1 MLLQLL
7 TCGFIGKVFPTNLFI
22 EDYRLNTRS
31 LKTSGGVLMKTPVGL
46 MRFLLCL
53 VFLFLAVPAGA
64 QPTTY
69 FGVFGGVAT
78 GGGFSDFKNETCVDR
93 KDEGSADTTFV
104 DMLYLFF
111 GDSSAFESGE
121 SRCNRVRRN
130 YRASGPDAQTAG
142 AWGAKFGFLPEKGS
156 SAENIGIE
164 FIYYERYP
172 KIDRQ
177 PVSASGSQTTAL
189 FPSLPFSGTME
200 VDMSAVRT
208 LAIMFHIYPKF
219 RVLEDGFASRFQPYL
234 GAGLGI
240 THIQLNE
247 VRVYD
252 NSGALVGRRGE
263 NDSAVGASFPL
274 TVGFDFKVKD
284 RVWITSQY
292 IFSQAFGLRF
302 DEIDTR
308 DDLQTR
314 YFDHL
319 FLMGIRFQLNPN
331 ARSSA
336 KEGET
341 AIRFQPFTRSW

>member
-1 MLLQLL
+1 ML
-7 TCGFIGKVFPTNLFI
+7 TPIGLIRV
-22 EDYRLNTRS
+22 
-31 LKTSGGVLMKTPVGL
+31 
-46 MRFLLCL
+46 LLCL
-53 VFLFLAVPAGA
+53 MFLLAATPSWAE
-64 QPTTY
+64 PRTY

-78 GGGFSDFKNETCVDR
+78 GGGFSEFKNETCVDR
-93 KDEGSADTTFV
+93 KNEASTDTTFV
-104 DMLYLFF
+104 DMFYLLF

-142 AWGAKFGFLPEKGS
+142 AWGAKFGFLPEEGS
-156 SAENIGIE
+156 SVENIGIE
-164 FIYYERYP
+164 FIYFERYP

-219 RVLEDGFASRFQPYL
+219 RVLEEGFASRFQPYL

-240 THIQLNE
+240 THLQLNE

-252 NSGALVGRRGE
+252 NSGTLVGRRGE

-274 TVGFDFKVKD
+274 TVGFDFQVKD

-292 IFSQAFGLRF
+292 IFSQALGLRF
-302 DEIDTR
+302 DEIDTG

-319 FLMGIRFQLNPN
+319 FLMGIRFQFNPN
-331 ARSSA
+331 SRATARQEA
-336 KEGET
+336 TE
-341 AIRFQPFTRSW
+341 IRFQPLTRSW